1 MDSYRIIVTP
11 DAKADITELRDYIA
25 NVLLSPK
32 TARSY
37 IQNLRKEIGK
47 LSEMPTRIK
56 LIDDEPWHSR
66 GVRKF
71 IVRNFLVYFRVEEDK
86 NMNTIQDLYY
96 GRISPYEMSIST
108 APEYQKL
115 KALADKNEDLLRE
128 SLSDEQKELL
138 DKLIESVTDIS
149 SISERDMFIAGFR
162 LGMKLMIDVMKDE

>member
-1 MDSYRIIVTP
+1 MD
-11 DAKADITELRDYIA
+11 
-25 NVLLSPK
+25 
-32 TARSY
+32 
-37 IQNLRKEIGK
+37 
-47 LSEMPTRIK
+47 
-56 LIDDEPWHSR
+56 
-66 GVRKF
+66 
-71 IVRNFLVYFRVEEDK
+71 
-86 NMNTIQDLYY
+86 TIQDLYY

-128 SLSDEQKELL
+128 TLSNEQKELL